1 MREALEEECMK
12 GGPSKGP
19 SIGFGGAGGGGWG
32 GGGSGRMA
40 VRGWLEAWG
49 WSIDGGVPG
58 WSVEGHIELRG
69 GWVSGGIL
77 LSA

>member
-1 MREALEEECMK
+1 MVLVVEV
-12 GGPSKGP
+12 
-19 SIGFGGAGGGGWG
+19 GGGEWQNG
-32 GGGSGRMA
+32 GKGLAGSLGVEHR
-40 VRGWLEAWG
+40 W
-49 WSIDGGVPG
+49 GVPG